1 MPNLHAR
8 GLTAVGALVSA
19 LLVSA
24 TAQAEPVQM
33 VVPYHGS
40 LDSDG
45 VPVDG
50 EVQLTFTL
58 YDTAAGPQGA
68 GEPWSECHPQVS
80 VHNGAFAVRLGAP
93 TGPAAVPVDLTGYL
107 GRNRQHYLE
116 ISVRRPDRVAN
127 PAGDCSEA
135 GGPWT
140 TFGTRQRISPVPQSM
155 TAVLAVPTGAVMH
168 FVLPECPAGWVEFDL
183 ARGRY
188 LIGMHPEEALASVVG
203 TALAPGENRA
213 VGQHAHAVTDPGH
226 AHAIRDPGHTHD
238 LISSSSDT
246 PGGRSAD
253 GNNADRRNRTELDF
267 TDIEILSAF
276 SGISIQNTGAVP
288 GTPAPGVRL
297 LTCLKE

>member
-1 MPNLHAR
+1 MPKLHAR

-33 VVPYHGS
+33 VVPYHGI
-40 LDSDG
+40 LDNDG

-50 EVQLTFTL
+50 EVQMTFTL

-68 GEPWSECHPQVS
+68 GVPWSECHPQVS

-93 TGPAAVPVDLTGYL
+93 LGPAAVPMDLTPYL
-107 GRNRQHYLE
+107 GRNQQHYLE
-116 ISVRRPDRVAN
+116 ISVRRLDGVAN

-168 FVLPECPAGWVEFDL
+168 FALPECPAGWAEYEA

-188 LIGMHPEEALASVVG
+188 LVAMQPGAELQGAVG
-203 TALAPGENRA
+203 TALSPSENRP
-213 VGQHAHAVTDPGH
+213 VGEHTHEVTDPGH
-226 AHAIRDPGHTHD
+226 NHVVRDPGHSHQ
-238 LISSSSDT
+238 IQSSSSDT
-246 PGGRSAD
+246 PGSRLAD
-253 GNNADRRNRTELDF
+253 GNNLDRVNRTEPAVTGITLDRAA
-267 TDIEILSAF
+267 T
-276 SGISIQNTGAVP
+276 GISIQNTGVP
-288 GTPAPGVRL
+288 GTPAPYLQL
-297 LTCLKE
+297 LACIKE

>member
-1 MPNLHAR
+1 
-8 GLTAVGALVSA
+8 
-19 LLVSA
+19 
-24 TAQAEPVQM
+24 
-33 VVPYHGS
+33 
-40 LDSDG
+40 
-45 VPVDG
+45 
-50 EVQLTFTL
+50 
-58 YDTAAGPQGA
+58 
-68 GEPWSECHPQVS
+68 
-80 VHNGAFAVRLGAP
+80 
-93 TGPAAVPVDLTGYL
+93 
-107 GRNRQHYLE
+107 
-116 ISVRRPDRVAN
+116 
-127 PAGDCSEA
+127 
-135 GGPWT
+135 
-140 TFGTRQRISPVPQSM
+140 M